1 MSHGPPE
8 DGAESASATFK
19 LLNILPPTARSDK
32 DIVCDISWEKLH
44 DAPNYEALSYTW
56 GTTTQ
61 DQPITIRTIP
71 SHSLDPSPS
80 KTDIVLV
87 TKHLHA
93 ALLRLRQETDP
104 RTVWIDQLCIDQH
117 NITEKNAQVKLM
129 ADIYRRAQRTVVWL
143 GELDVLEMDQ
153 QAITDAT
160 ERMNFRPVERE
171 YSTPEDQ
178 LILKDL
184 IGFKAQGN
192 AHDLGQRR
200 REILA
205 ALLSRPWFTRAWVYQ
220 EVVVAQKGIV
230 LCGSLEMDMDIFI
243 NLLDGV
249 CDLDL
254 QELEEAASIMYL
266 SRGYKPM
273 FAIREARF
281 ESRNGLSSPKK
292 SKWLSTLW
300 QAMGNLDA
308 TNPRDK
314 VYAFLAFADSTQE
327 NRISPSYGKSIT
339 SVYTDATVRSIYS
352 VGSLDVLELAIK
364 SGELPGDFP
373 SWVPDFSQPLPSSPF
388 MTHNV
393 GSTGFHASRDSQ
405 YTFRTSNTELTTLKV
420 RGHIL
425 STVASVNS
433 MDFHNHKPSQTLHDW
448 IKLADVTAWVQS
460 QAQHRISR
468 KSPNISKETLS
479 TLELRILRTLLAGGA
494 GSDDTPDN
502 WDYNDAEAILE
513 VYHNESSILEAKNNG
528 LLDKPFHQID
538 SDSIR
543 RLKIQ
548 SRKYRWMQKIV
559 KIMVNK
565 KFFMS
570 AESDLGLAYEAV
582 REGDLICILQGSK
595 TPTILRRVE
604 TGSNYCR
611 FVAQCFVDQC
621 MRGEPYEERG
631 WSNENTETFVLI

>member
-1 MSHGPPE
+1 MSHGPSE
-8 DGAESASATFK
+8 DGGEPASATFK
-19 LLNILPPTARSDK
+19 LLNILPPTAQSDK
-32 DIVCDISWEKLH
+32 DIVCDLSWEMLH

-71 SHSLDPSPS
+71 SHSLDPSLP
-80 KTDIVLV
+80 KTGIVLV

-93 ALLRLRQETDP
+93 AILRLRQETVP

-153 QAITDAT
+153 QAIIDAA
-160 ERMNFRPVERE
+160 ERMNFRPMERE
-171 YSTPEDQ
+171 YSTPKDQ

-200 REILA
+200 REIFA

-220 EVVVAQKGIV
+220 EVVLAQKGIA
-230 LCGSLEMDMDIFI
+230 LCGSLEMDLDILI

-249 CDLDL
+249 CNLDL
-254 QELEEAASIMYL
+254 QERGEEASIMYL
-266 SRGYKPM
+266 STGYKPM
-273 FAIREARF
+273 SAIGEARHH
-281 ESRNGLSSPKK
+281 SRLGIPQPKK
-292 SKWLSTLW
+292 SRWLSILW
-300 QAMGNLDA
+300 QAIGNLAA

-314 VYAFLAFADSTQE
+314 VYAFLAFADLTEES
-327 NRISPSYGKSIT
+327 RISPSYGKSIK
-339 SVYTDATVRSIYS
+339 SVYTDATARSIYS

-364 SGELPGDFP
+364 SGELPGDLP

-388 MTHNV
+388 MTQF
-393 GSTGFHASRDSQ
+393 GGTGFQASRDSQ
-405 YTFRTSNTELTTLKV
+405 YTFKTSNTELTTLKV

-425 STVASVNS
+425 STVASVNP
-433 MDFHNHKPSQTLHDW
+433 MDFQNHKPSLTLHDW

-460 QAQHRISR
+460 QAQHRIPR
-468 KSPNISKETLS
+468 KSPDISEETFS

-494 GSDDTPDN
+494 GSEDWPYKWHDS
-502 WDYNDAEAILE
+502 ILE
-513 VYHNESSILEAKNNG
+513 VYHNEYSILEAKDNG
-528 LLDKPFHQID
+528 IVYP
-538 SDSIR
+538 
-543 RLKIQ
+543 
-548 SRKYRWMQKIV
+548 WMKNV
-559 KIMVNK
+559 MKIMVNK

-570 AESDLGLAYEAV
+570 AESDFGLAYEAV
-582 REGDLICILQGSK
+582 SEGDLICILQGSK

-604 TGSNYCR
+604 AGSNHCR
-611 FVAQCFVDQC
+611 LVAQCYVDQC
-621 MRGEPYEERG
+621 MGGEPYKERG
-631 WSNENTETFVLI
+631 WTNENTETFRLI